1 MRVYIVGNTEIEF
14 LPDEPPFKIFGTYD
28 EAWTEAESNINLH
41 VGDAELDISS
51 IEDAKSEF
59 RKESDS
65 LYREA
70 DDYAATYNRGVWT
83 GLCLALKL
91 LKSDY
96 KESNDMDNQSINKIY
111 NRYLESR
118 NR

>member
-41 VGDAELDISS
+41 VGDAELDISD
-51 IEDAKSEF
+51 IENAKSQF

-65 LYREA
+65 LYRET
-70 DDYAATYNRGVWT
+70 DDYAAVYNSGIWV

-96 KESNDMDNQSINKIY
+96 KENNDADNQRVNKVY
-111 NRYLESR
+111 SRYLEGR
-118 NR
+118 KR